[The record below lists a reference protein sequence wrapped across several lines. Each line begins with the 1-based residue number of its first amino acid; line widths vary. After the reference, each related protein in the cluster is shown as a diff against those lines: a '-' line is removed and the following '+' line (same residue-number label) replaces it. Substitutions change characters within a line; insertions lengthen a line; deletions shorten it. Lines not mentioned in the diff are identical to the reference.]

1 MTIKKLQE
9 HFKEGKTAGAL
20 ELIGSGKQNVEG
32 KEVGKVVVYLSN
44 RGLYTSC

>member
-20 ELIGSGKQNVEG
+20 ELIGSRMWEG